1 MARSLRYIPAR
12 TKRINNQRNVSKI
25 LREATCHDLNKG
37 RSGRPRTARTPEN
50 IEFVRESLTQH
61 GNRSFRRNGLGLS
74 RSSFHHIA
82 KLDIKFHPYV
92 MITRQKL
99 REGEFVQRMAFCN
112 RLVHTVEQNPQFL
125 DESISDEAVFSL
137 ISEVDTTN
145 FIKYAPYG
153 NGHPADHYVKFA
165 QGFDQVMVWV
175 GLTRTGVVL
184 IPHFAERLNLD
195 TREDLRIMRY
205 YFTLQREFDIRNI
218 DRYNMWWQ
226 QDAHASNATMQYLRR
241 QFPLRLISKR
251 GD

>member
-12 TKRINNQRNVSKI
+12 TKRTISTTYRKF

-61 GNRSFRRNGLGLS
+61 GNRSSRRNGLGLS

-99 REGEFVQRMAFCN
+99 REGELVQRMAFCN

-137 ISEVDTTN
+137 ISEVNTTN

-165 QGFDQVMVWV
+165 PDQVMVWV
-175 GLTRTGVVL
+175 GTRTGIVL
-184 IPHFAERLNLD
+184 GPHFAARLNLD
-195 TREDLRIMRY
+195 TREYLRIIRY
-205 YFTLQREFDIRNI
+205 YFTLQREFNIHNI

-226 QDAHASNATMQYLRR
+226 QDGAPATMQYLRG